1 MDNIRNVESPQ
12 GSSPS
17 KGTPTTP
24 TKGAFKELFNRLSG
38 KRSSSQQELEQLQ
51 YLYDKLYDSYKYVQ
65 DDLIRC
71 KKQSETRLQ
80 SIWELEAEVAKYK
93 IKAESNLSQDC
104 KDDYLVEHI
113 KMMFEKVVMENVEKD
128 STINMLKRD
137 NKRLQDELDR
147 VKQKYNINEKSG
159 MEELD
164 DLLLSIQQS
173 S

>member
-1 MDNIRNVESPQ
+1 MNNTKSFASPQ

-17 KGTPTTP
+17 KGSPATP
-24 TKGAFKELFNRLSG
+24 TKGIFKELFSLLSS
-38 KRSSSQQELEQLQ
+38 KSSSCQKQELEQLQ
-51 YLYDKLYDSYKYVQ
+51 YLYGKLYDSYKYVQ

-71 KKQSETRLQ
+71 KKQSQSRLQ
-80 SIWELEAEVAKYK
+80 SISELEAEVAKYK
-93 IKAESNLSQDC
+93 INAESNLSQDC

-113 KMMFEKVVMENVEKD
+113 KMMFERVVMENVEKD

-164 DLLLSIQQS
+164 DLIS
-173 S
+173 SLQED